1 MPDWTAAQRSKLAEL
16 LATVADRNSFWRER
30 FAAESFDPE
39 AVRTW
44 ADFRRLPLLSKADL
58 VADTAQHP
66 PYGSNLTF
74 DRSDYIRLHQ
84 TSGTTGQPQPWL
96 DTADS
101 WAWFCDCWAAIFE
114 RAGVGRGDVAAFP
127 FSFGPFIGFWAAHDG
142 AAAAGIRTLTLG
154 GLSTEQRLREIVR
167 HDATVV
173 CCTPTYGLRMA
184 EVAAAAGLDLA
195 DSAVHTLVVAGEP
208 GGQIPAVRERLET
221 AFGAVVLDHWGMSD
235 VGSLGVEP
243 RDDRGHL
250 VLLGDACLPEVIDP
264 ATGDDVG
271 LGETGELVI
280 TNLGRTGMPV
290 IRYRTGDLVT
300 LAEPDPGTG
309 WMRLAGGIRGRADD
323 MLVIR
328 GNNVFPSSVE
338 AIIREHDHVAEF
350 RLRVQTRRSMPH
362 LRIEIEPQ
370 PSLAAAAVADLLG
383 TVETACID
391 RLHFRAEVA
400 AVQPGSLPRYELKS
414 KRLVREDLGSAG

>member
-1 MPDWTAAQRSKLAEL
+1 MPDWTATQQTKLAEL
-16 LATVADRNSFWRER
+16 LAAVADSNSFWRER

-39 AVRTW
+39 AVRTLD
-44 ADFRRLPLLSKADL
+44 DFRRLPLLSKAEL
-58 VADTAQHP
+58 VADTARHP
-66 PYGSNLTF
+66 PYGSNLT
-74 DRSDYIRLHQ
+74 SEPADYIRLHQ

-96 DTADS
+96 DTAES
-101 WAWFCDCWAAIFE
+101 WAWFGRCWQTIYE
-114 RAGVGRGDVAAFP
+114 RAGVERGDVAAFP

-167 HDATVV
+167 HAATVV

-184 EVAAAAGLDLA
+184 EVAAASGVDLA
-195 DSAVHTLVVAGEP
+195 GSAVHPLIVAGEP
-208 GGQIPAVRERLET
+208 GGQIPAVRERLEA

-235 VGSLGVEP
+235 VGSLGIEP

-250 VLLGDACLPEVIDP
+250 VLLGDDCLPEVIDP
-264 ATGDDVG
+264 ATGEDVG
-271 LGETGELVI
+271 VGQTGELVI

-290 IRYRTGDLVT
+290 LRYRTGDLVT
-300 LAEPDPGTG
+300 LAEPDPATG
-309 WMRLAGGIRGRADD
+309 WMRLTGGVRGRADD

-338 AIIREHDHVAEF
+338 AIVREHTGVAEF

-370 PSLAAAAVADLLG
+370 PSLTAAGVADLLNAI
-383 TVETACID
+383 ETACID

-400 AVQPGSLPRYELKS
+400 AVEPGSLPRYELKS
-414 KRLVREDLGSAG
+414 KRLVREDQA